1 MGKEIASQ
9 VQEEQRVPHRI
20 NPRKNTRKHII
31 KLTKTKYKEK
41 TLTAA
46 REKQKNNIQ
55 GNPHKVN

>member
-20 NPRKNTRKHII
+20 NPRRNTRQHII

-41 TLTAA
+41 MLKAA

>member
-9 VQEEQRVPHRI
+9 VQEEERVPYRI
-20 NPRKNTRKHII
+20 NPRRNTRRHII
-31 KLTKTKYKEK
+31 KPTKTKYKEK
-41 TLTAA
+41 MLKAA